1 VSLSLSSEVFLLGPN
16 LSVTPNL
23 SATPGLSSTDEDSLS
38 RLGDRDLFL

>member
-1 VSLSLSSEVFLLGPN
+1 MSLSLSSEVFLLGPN